1 LKPVRHE
8 AIYQH
13 VYRDKRAG
21 GTLHSHFRHRRKS
34 YLKRGSGNER
44 RGRLKAQMK
53 IDQRHSVA
61 GERSRP
67 GDRKMNTGIGRRD
80 GPVFV
85 TMVERVSRYNLT
97 ALAA

>member
-1 LKPVRHE
+1 MRRE
-8 AIYQH
+8 AFYQH
-13 VYRDKRAG
+13 VYRDKQAG

-34 YLKRGSGNER
+34 YRKRGSGNER
-44 RGRLKAQMK
+44 RGRLKAQMMS
-53 IDQRHSVA
+53 DQRLSVV

-67 GDRKMNTGIGRRD
+67 GDRDMNTVIGRRD

-85 TMVERVSRYNLT
+85 TMVERVSRYTLI